1 MSRRQPARRARP
13 AKGAGRLGPPP
24 AHAPRETGRPQAH
37 VVAYPVIPSPHIP
50 HNPHQHHGGVPGEG
64 GVPGARDHGRAHGVQ
79 PHQGGVIKQPIP
91 PWPSRIAV
99 TTLFPPISSAFCSC
113 DVTVWNRTK
122 SKCDPLLS
130 LGAKY
135 VQCIQHR
142 TQLHPIV
149 PYCIQLPSTT
159 TSLRPTT
166 TNAISEIVQILFPD
180 N

>member
-1 MSRRQPARRARP
+1 TTRTSTTAEFQGKVGFLGLGIMGAPMASNLIRA
-13 AKGAGRLGPPP
+13 G
-24 AHAPRETGRPQAH
+24 
-37 VVAYPVIPSPHIP
+37 
-50 HNPHQHHGGVPGEG
+50 
-64 GVPGARDHGRAHGVQ
+64 
-79 PHQGGVIKQPIP
+79 
-91 PWPSRIAV
+91 
-99 TTLFPPISSAFCSC
+99 C
-113 DVTVWNRTK
+113 DVTLWNRTK

-166 TNAISEIVQILFPD
+166 TNAISEIVQTLFPD